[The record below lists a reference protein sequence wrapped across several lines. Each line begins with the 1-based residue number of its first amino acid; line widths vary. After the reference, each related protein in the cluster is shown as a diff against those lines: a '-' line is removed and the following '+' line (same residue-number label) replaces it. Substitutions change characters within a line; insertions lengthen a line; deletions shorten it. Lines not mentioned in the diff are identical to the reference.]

1 MTLLEVSLDDIAGA
15 FLAEELG
22 ADRIELCAG
31 LIEGGTTPSLG
42 TVSTVLGGIGRI
54 GVRVLIRQRG
64 GDFVY
69 TADELDAMCADIEAI
84 HALPIPAGVELGFVI
99 GALLPSGE
107 IDTAATARLV
117 EACGPAP
124 TVFHKAF
131 DQVHDLSAALES
143 LIDLG
148 IGGVLTSGGAPR
160 AIDAADAVS
169 GLVHQSAGRIA
180 IIAGGGVR
188 PENVAEL
195 VSRTGITEVH
205 LRAAES
211 VPSASSGG
219 QNQYDSG
226 ERLVT
231 SGSVITEMLRALSP
245 AGAQR

>member
-1 MTLLEVSLDDIAGA
+1 VTLLEVSLDDIAGA

-42 TVSTVLGGIGRI
+42 TVATVLGGVERI
-54 GVRVLIRQRG
+54 GVRVLVRQRG

-84 HALPIPAGVELGFVI
+84 RALPIPSGVELGFVI

-107 IDTAATARLV
+107 IDTAATTRLV

-131 DQVHDLSAALES
+131 DQVQDQSAALEI
-143 LIDLG
+143 LIGLG
-148 IGGVLTSGGAPR
+148 VGGVLTSGGAPR
-160 AIDAADAVS
+160 AIDAAEALS
-169 GLVHQSAGRIA
+169 ALVRQAAGRIV
-180 IIAGGGVR
+180 ILAGGGVR

-195 VSRTGITEVH
+195 VASTGVTEVH

-211 VPSASSGG
+211 VPSASAGG

-231 SGSVITEMLRALSP
+231 SGTIITGMRDALSE
-245 AGAQR
+245 GAQR